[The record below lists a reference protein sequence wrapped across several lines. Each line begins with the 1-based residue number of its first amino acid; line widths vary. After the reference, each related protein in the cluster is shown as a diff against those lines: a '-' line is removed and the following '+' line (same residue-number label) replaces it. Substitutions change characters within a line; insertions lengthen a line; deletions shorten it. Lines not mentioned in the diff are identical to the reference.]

1 MLRRSL
7 VILAGMIAVLLPTVA
22 NSSIAGAEAV
32 PTYQITFENLTS
44 GQYFT
49 PPNFAVHSD
58 RVDVFDLRSPASPGV
73 QAVAENGAVPVLAA
87 ELADAVDALG
97 WGVSGVGGDAP
108 LSPGASVDFEV
119 TSSERKFSLVSMI
132 ICTNDG
138 FAGADSKNLPRVD
151 GESITYDLRGYDA
164 GTELNTEN
172 RADLVPAPFCG
183 EGGGTGESNPSL
195 AENGVVRVHRTLQ
208 GTGDLPASFD
218 WDDNESIA
226 RVTITRVDP
235 TPAPVPAPVGDP
247 SYSVTFENL
256 TSGQYFTPPNF
267 AAHSDRV
274 DVFDLRSPA
283 SPGVQAVAENG
294 AVPVLAAELA
304 DAVDALGWGVSGV
317 GGDAPLSPGASVDFE
332 VTSSER
338 KFSLVSMIICTND
351 GFAGADSKN
360 LPRVDGESI
369 TYDLRGYDAGT
380 ELNTENRADLVPA
393 PFCGEGG
400 GTGESNPSLA
410 ENGVVRVHRTLQGTG
425 DLPANFDWDN
435 NESIARI
442 TITRN

>member
-73 QAVAENGAVPVLAA
+73 HAVAENGAVPVLAA

-138 FAGADSKNLPRVD
+138 FAGADSKNLP
-151 GESITYDLRGYDA
+151 TYA
-164 GTELNTEN
+164 GQT
-172 RADLVPAPFCG
+172 
-183 EGGGTGESNPSL
+183 
-195 AENGVVRVHRTLQ
+195 
-208 GTGDLPASFD
+208 
-218 WDDNESIA
+218 
-226 RVTITRVDP
+226 
-235 TPAPVPAPVGDP
+235 
-247 SYSVTFENL
+247 
-256 TSGQYFTPPNF
+256 
-267 AAHSDRV
+267 
-274 DVFDLRSPA
+274 
-283 SPGVQAVAENG
+283 
-294 AVPVLAAELA
+294 
-304 DAVDALGWGVSGV
+304 
-317 GGDAPLSPGASVDFE
+317 
-332 VTSSER
+332 
-338 KFSLVSMIICTND
+338 
-351 GFAGADSKN
+351 
-360 LPRVDGESI
+360 I